1 MKKNNR
7 IIDEHEEMVALQQSG
22 NWKNN
27 IVMVALII
35 LAVVFIALITVGIIK
50 KEREKQKID
59 AIVSSIQNEIYV
71 KQCNLD
77 KMYCCGYK
85 DKSAC
90 EKWAEASCS
99 EPDGSLE
106 INCKD
111 LKL

>member
-7 IIDEHEEMVALQQSG
+7 IIDEHEEMVALPQSG

-35 LAVVFIALITVGIIK
+35 LAVIFIALITVGIIK

-77 KMYCCGYK
+77 KMYC
-85 DKSAC
+85 
-90 EKWAEASCS
+90 
-99 EPDGSLE
+99 
-106 INCKD
+106 
-111 LKL
+111 